1 MEQVALL
8 PSFINKAQFVTHGT
22 LFVALLIR
30 GQAGFMRYIKYSYD
44 KESQRVGTDFTK
56 VEPA

>member
-1 MEQVALL
+1 MNVCIVAE
-8 PSFINKAQFVTHGT
+8 GDE
-22 LFVALLIR
+22 
-30 GQAGFMRYIKYSYD
+30 AGFMRYIKYSYD